1 MVPMYTSTSL
11 TSSIVTMVPLINS
24 TTLTSG
30 GLEVQHVNI
39 VHDEDDDLVG
49 LALVEVILG
58 GNDDHFVHNHVDGV
72 QIDLGVSI
80 DLNIAITK
88 TADI

>member
-1 MVPMYTSTSL
+1 MLMYTSTSL
-11 TSSIVTMVPLINS
+11 TSSIVTMVPLIHS

-39 VHDEDDDLVG
+39 VHNEDDDLVG

-58 GNDDHFVHNHVDGV
+58 GNDDHFVHVRASEGP
-72 QIDLGVSI
+72 I
-80 DLNIAITK
+80 
-88 TADI
+88 

>member
-1 MVPMYTSTSL
+1 MPMYTSTSL

-39 VHDEDDDLVG
+39 VHNEDDDLVG

-80 DLNIAITK
+80 DLNTAITR